1 MSESPV
7 LLVAVDFTTHGEQ
20 ITRSAAHFARMMG
33 ARVVLLHVLRTGPQV
48 RPDTRIVP
56 DGQDHAVQAMTLL
69 EDDARAQLAPLVELL
84 RAEGV
89 PAELCLRQGE
99 IVPAIVACAEQG
111 GATAVVIGSDLP
123 TGLRKLFQGSV
134 TEALIQRCPC
144 PVLVTRGHGPQAGLT
159 RARQQVA
166 HEADG

>member
-20 ITRSAAHFARMMG
+20 ITRSAAGFARLMG
-33 ARVVLLHVLRTGPQV
+33 ARVVLLHVLRTGSQV

-56 DGQDHAVQAMTLL
+56 DGQDQAVQALQLL
-69 EDDARAQLAPLVELL
+69 EDDARAQLDPLLELL

-111 GATAVVIGSDLP
+111 AVTAVVIGSDLP
-123 TGLRKLFQGSV
+123 AGLRKLFQGSV

-144 PVLVTRGHGPQAGLT
+144 PVLVVRGRGPQAGLT
-159 RARQQVA
+159 PARQQVA